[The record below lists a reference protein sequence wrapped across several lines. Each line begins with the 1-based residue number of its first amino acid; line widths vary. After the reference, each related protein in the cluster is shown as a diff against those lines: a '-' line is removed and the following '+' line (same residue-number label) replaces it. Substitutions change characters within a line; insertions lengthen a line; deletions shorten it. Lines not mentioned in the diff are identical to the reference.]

1 MEIYGGVPLN
11 TWLDRDL
18 GISGRLALRG
28 PGGGVESR
36 LVQIDEPLL
45 RVPQLAI
52 HLDRT
57 VNEGLALD
65 RQRHLAPLWALGEP
79 EEVRC
84 CAGSRRPRT
93 SARTRSSAGT

>member
-1 MEIYGGVPLN
+1 MPLN

-28 PGGGVESR
+28 PDGVPRSR

-52 HLDRT
+52 HLDRS
-57 VNEGLALD
+57 VNEGVALD
-65 RQRHLAPLWALGEP
+65 RQRHIAPIWALGEP
-79 EEVRC
+79 REGELLRRVAAA
-84 CAGSRRPRT
+84 AG
-93 SARTRSSAGT
+93 RTRRTCSAGT